1 MSDRSE
7 QKRLLADMLAESSPP
22 DFRAALLDKT
32 LRHARTRRRWRQARQ
47 TGGVLVLAVLTAVL
61 CLQRPPGKSPIV
73 RPAAKIPVPQSFQ
86 LVETRSLPAAAI
98 ITTVNFAPVNI
109 IASGTGVTEITSTSG
124 HFKFINDQELL
135 ALVGNYYPAALVR
148 TGPDSEELVFAN
160 PDDRKK
166 IFGN

>member
-7 QKRLLADMLAESSPP
+7 QKRLLTDLLAESSPP
-22 DFRAALLDKT
+22 DFRAALLDQT

-47 TGGVLVLAVLTAVL
+47 AGGVLVLVVLTAVL
-61 CLQRPPGKSPIV
+61 CLQRPMEKQPTT
-73 RPAAKIPVPQSFQ
+73 RPAAKVTVPKSFQ
-86 LVETRSLPAAAI
+86 LVETRALPAAAI
-98 ITTVNFAPVNI
+98 ITTPNFAPVNI
-109 IASGTGVTEITSTSG
+109 IASGAVVTEITSTG
-124 HFKFINDQELL
+124 GNFRFINDQELL
-135 ALVGNYYPAALVR
+135 ALVGNYPAALVR